1 MKRDAQIC
9 FEKFAIASAVD
20 AFYRKKAK
28 FLQLEEKIK
37 IAESILG
44 NFLIYLNKI
53 ITSNK
58 IFS

>member
-9 FEKFAIASAVD
+9 FEKLAIASAED
-20 AFYRKKAK
+20 AFYRKKVK

-44 NFLIYLNKI
+44 NFLI
-53 ITSNK
+53 
-58 IFS
+58 